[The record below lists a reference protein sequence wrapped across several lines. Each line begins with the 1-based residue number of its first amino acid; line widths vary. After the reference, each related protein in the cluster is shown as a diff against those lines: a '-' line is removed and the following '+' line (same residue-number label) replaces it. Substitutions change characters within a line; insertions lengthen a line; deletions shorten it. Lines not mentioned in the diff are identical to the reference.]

1 MQSPF
6 LQTGTEKGSS
16 RAISCAAGKRC
27 MESGIENGSIH
38 RIRRT
43 VSSLLNQVLPQKD
56 AAAMLG
62 HTERVCPERKSR
74 SGA

>member
-1 MQSPF
+1 
-6 LQTGTEKGSS
+6 
-16 RAISCAAGKRC
+16 